1 MPGIAIDFIRVL
13 LYDMLESNRK
23 EVFLCK
29 GFP

>member
-1 MPGIAIDFIRVL
+1 MPIVIDFIRGL
-13 LYDMLESNRK
+13 LYDMHKNTPK